1 MVVLITGCRSGFG
14 LLSAQELAERGHTV
28 VAGLRDVT
36 TAEALREATEG
47 RDVHPVALDV
57 TKPGEVASVID
68 RIERRHGRL
77 DALVNNAGIGLGG
90 FLEQVDDDEMQRL
103 FDINV
108 FGVHR
113 LTRAA
118 LPLLRASRGS
128 VVMVSSMSGQ
138 LALPALGAYAAS
150 KFALEGMSEAWR
162 HELRPFGVRVT
173 LVEPGP
179 YKTDIFTRN
188 RQEARR
194 AREPASPYATYVARI
209 DDELASVDRR
219 AGDARDVARRIADI
233 VEDPAP
239 PLRHPMGP
247 GSLLRRAVKRLA
259 PWSMWERAI
268 ARRLM
273 Y

>member
-14 LLSAQELAERGHTV
+14 LLAAQELAERGHTV
-28 VAGLRDVT
+28 VAGLRDLS
-36 TAEALREATEG
+36 TAGPLRAATAG
-47 RDVHPVALDV
+47 RDVQPVQLDV
-57 TKPGEVASVID
+57 TSREQVQQVIAEVRAN
-68 RIERRHGRL
+68 HGRL
-77 DALVNNAGIGLGG
+77 DGLVNNAGIGLGG

-103 FDINV
+103 FEINV
-108 FGVHR
+108 FAVHR
-113 LTRAA
+113 LTREA

-179 YKTDIFTRN
+179 YKTDIFGRN
-188 RQEARR
+188 RNEARR
-194 AREPASPYATYVARI
+194 AREPSSPYATYVQRI
-209 DDELASVDRR
+209 DGELDAVDRR
-219 AGDARDVARRIADI
+219 AGDARDVARRIADLL
-233 VEDPAP
+233 EHPDP

-247 GSLLRRAVKRLA
+247 GSLLRRATKRLA
-259 PWSMWERAI
+259 PFRWWEAAI
-268 ARRLM
+268 RRRLM